1 MFVGTYEHSLD
12 EKGRVVLPSVFRA
25 HLADRGFVSQYES
38 CLGLWTPEEFEKVA
52 ARLTEKVREGATSQY
67 AVRAFAA
74 NAHEVRPDSQ
84 GRIVLPQRL
93 RDFAGLTRDVV
104 IIGALERIEIWD
116 AARWH
121 EVSASSDESLTQA
134 VSELGI

>member
-25 HLADRGFVSQYES
+25 HLAERGFVSQYEN
-38 CLGLWTPEEFEKVA
+38 CLGLWTPDEFKKVA
-52 ARLTEKVREGATSQY
+52 DRLTEKVREGATSVY

-74 NAHEVRPDSQ
+74 NAHEVKPDSQ

-93 RDFAGLTRDVV
+93 REYAGLRRDVV

-116 AARWH
+116 ADRWR
-121 EVSASSDESLTQA
+121 EISASSDESLTQA
-134 VSELGI
+134 VAELGI

>member
-25 HLADRGFVSQYES
+25 HLAERGFVSQYES
-38 CLGLWTPEEFEKVA
+38 CLGLWTPDEFQKVA
-52 ARLTEKVREGATSQY
+52 DRLTEKVREGATSVY

-93 RDFAGLTRDVV
+93 REYAGLTRDVI

-116 AARWH
+116 AARWR
-121 EVSASSDESLTQA
+121 EISASSDESLTQA
-134 VSELGI
+134 VAELGI